1 MLINDI
7 WDGIRV
13 LVENEKQKCMKE
25 KYEERKMSQLIL
37 VTGGAR
43 SGKSHYAESLCR
55 ARENATAYIA
65 TSVPFDEEF
74 KDRVKKH
81 RQMRPS
87 SWTTYEIY
95 EDVYHVIPEIAGS
108 YQTVILDCV
117 TLMVNNLM
125 FKENIDYEQITS
137 EEVDYLEAQIKE
149 QFVKLIE
156 AVKQT
161 ELYFVMVTNEIGLCP
176 VAANKL
182 TRIYTDIIGRM
193 NQLIA
198 AHSNEVYFVVS
209 GIPMKIKGN

>member
-1 MLINDI
+1 
-7 WDGIRV
+7 
-13 LVENEKQKCMKE
+13 
-25 KYEERKMSQLIL
+25 MSEIIL

-55 ARENATAYIA
+55 ARDNATAYIA
-65 TSVPFDEEF
+65 TSIPFDDEL

-87 SWTTYEIY
+87 HWDTYEIY
-95 EDVYHVIPEIAGS
+95 EDVYRIIPEVAKT

-125 FKENIDYEQITS
+125 FKEDLNYDQMTA
-137 EEVDYLEAQIKE
+137 LEIEALEMRIKE
-149 QFVKLIE
+149 QCEKLIE

-161 ELYFVMVTNEIGLCP
+161 KLYFVIVTNEIGLCP
-176 VAANKL
+176 VAANRL

-198 AHSNEVYFVVS
+198 KASDEVYFVVS
-209 GIPMKIKGN
+209 GIPMKIKGDR

>member
-1 MLINDI
+1 
-7 WDGIRV
+7 
-13 LVENEKQKCMKE
+13 
-25 KYEERKMSQLIL
+25 MSQLIL

-43 SGKSHYAESLCR
+43 SGKSQFAENLCR

-65 TSVPFDEEF
+65 TSIPFDDEL

-87 SWTTYEIY
+87 SWDTFEVY
-95 EDVYHVIPEIAGS
+95 EDIDQVIPEIAKKH
-108 YQTVILDCV
+108 QTVILDCV

-125 FKENIDYEQITS
+125 FKENLDYDTLTSVEIDQ
-137 EEVDYLEAQIKE
+137 LERQIKE
-149 QFVKLIE
+149 QFIKLIE

-161 ELYFVMVTNEIGLCP
+161 DLYFVIVTNEIGLSP
-176 VAANKL
+176 VSDNKL

-198 AHSNEVYFVVS
+198 KSSDEVYFVVS
-209 GIPMKIKGN
+209 GIPMKIKGE

>member
-1 MLINDI
+1 
-7 WDGIRV
+7 
-13 LVENEKQKCMKE
+13 
-25 KYEERKMSQLIL
+25 MSQLIL

-43 SGKSHYAESLCR
+43 SGKSHFAESLCR
-55 ARENATAYIA
+55 ARENTTAYIA
-65 TSVPFDEEF
+65 TSIPFDDEL

-81 RQMRPS
+81 REMRPS
-87 SWTTYEIY
+87 HWKTFEVY
-95 EDVYHVIPEIAGS
+95 EDIYKVIPEIARD

-125 FKENIDYEQITS
+125 FKEELDYERMTS
-137 EEVDYLEAQIKE
+137 EQIDRLEMQIKE
-149 QFVKLIE
+149 QFNCLIQ

-161 ELYFVMVTNEIGLCP
+161 DLYFVIVTNEIGLCP

-198 AHSNEVYFVVS
+198 RESDEVYFVVS
-209 GIPMKIKGN
+209 GIPMKIKGVEER